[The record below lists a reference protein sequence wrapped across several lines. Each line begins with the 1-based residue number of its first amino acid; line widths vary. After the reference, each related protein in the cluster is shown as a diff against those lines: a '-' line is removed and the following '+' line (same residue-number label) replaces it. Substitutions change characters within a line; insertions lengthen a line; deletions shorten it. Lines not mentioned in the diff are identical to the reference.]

1 MPRFG
6 LLGLTIWCALSY
18 SSYGLQQQPSAPAA
32 PGANEQSSPAAPV
45 APTPPSVTAVPMT
58 EPVLTLKGAC
68 KPGTGAT
75 APPSGCVSSLT
86 REQFEKLI
94 TSLSPPGRPPIPPDK
109 RRTFATQYAKLLTF
123 ADAARAMGLENDPR
137 VQDIFNFA
145 KNQILTEALNQQITT
160 EYSDLTDQQI
170 ADYYNKNSSKY
181 LEVTLQR
188 IIIPRLTA
196 TTDKPKPTEAE
207 EKAYAEKVRERLIA
221 GEDVDKLQKEASEHA
236 GSPGPPPSTQV
247 GARRPGSLPEAH
259 ESVFNLKAGEVSELF
274 SDPGVFYIYKVV
286 SVRQVP
292 LSEVK
297 ESIGSSLQRQ
307 MVTDRI
313 QEIQNS
319 VTPVLNEAYFGPE
332 TPTSMTPPRR
342 GMPAG
347 RAGGG
352 PPPPGRGALS
362 NRQVHPRRRSR
373 SDLSLSGMVVLSVL
387 LRLRLGA
394 RLQEH
399 VHVALVDQ
407 RHAGIDE
414 SRYRRKGIHR
424 VVRLQINRVVVNI
437 VERFQSVVSHSVGL
451 PKWWNRSR
459 HF

>member
-6 LLGLTIWCALSY
+6 LLALAICCALSY
-18 SSYGLQQQPSAPAA
+18 SSYGLQQQPSAP
-32 PGANEQSSPAAPV
+32 GANEPSAPAAPA

-58 EPVLTLKGAC
+58 ESVLTLKGAC
-68 KPGTGAT
+68 KPGTGAAT
-75 APPSGCVSSLT
+75 PAAGCVASLT
-86 REQFEKLI
+86 REQFERLI
-94 TSLSPPGRPPIPPDK
+94 TSLSPPGRPPMPPDK

-123 ADAARAMGLENDPR
+123 ADAARAMGLENDSR
-137 VQDIFNFA
+137 VQEIFNFA

-160 EYSDLTDQQI
+160 EYSHPTDQQI
-170 ADYYNKNSSKY
+170 GDYYNKNSGKY

-196 TTDKPKPTEAE
+196 SSDKPKPSEAE

-221 GEDVDKLQKEASEHA
+221 GEDADKLQKEASEHA
-236 GSPGPPPSTQV
+236 GSPGPAPSTQV

-259 ESVFNLKAGEVSELF
+259 ESVFNLKAGQVSELF
-274 SDPGVFYIYKVV
+274 SDPGAFYVYKVV

-297 ESIGSSLQRQ
+297 ESISNALQRQ

-332 TPTSMTPPRR
+332 TPPGAPASMTPPGR

-347 RAGGG
+347 RMGG
-352 PPPPGRGALS
+352 PPPPGREPGQQPA
-362 NRQVHPRRRSR
+362 NPPPPPPPQ
-373 SDLSLSGMVVLSVL
+373 
-387 LRLRLGA
+387 
-394 RLQEH
+394 
-399 VHVALVDQ
+399 
-407 RHAGIDE
+407 
-414 SRYRRKGIHR
+414 
-424 VVRLQINRVVVNI
+424 
-437 VERFQSVVSHSVGL
+437 
-451 PKWWNRSR
+451 
-459 HF
+459 

>member
-6 LLGLTIWCALSY
+6 LLALAIWCAVSY
-18 SSYGLQQQPSAPAA
+18 SSYALQQQPSAPSA
-32 PGANEQSSPAAPV
+32 PGANEQSSSSAPV
-45 APTPPSVTAVPMT
+45 ASATAVPMT

-68 KPGTGAT
+68 KAATGAT
-75 APPSGCVSSLT
+75 APPAGCVSSLT

-94 TSLSPPGRPPIPPDK
+94 TSLSPPGRPPMPPDK

-145 KNQILTEALNQQITT
+145 KDQILTEALNQQITT
-160 EYSDLTDQQI
+160 EYSHPTEQQI
-170 ADYYNKNSSKY
+170 ADYYNKNGSKY

-221 GEDVDKLQKEASEHA
+221 GEDADKLQKEASEHA

-247 GARRPGSLPEAH
+247 GARRPGSLPDAH
-259 ESVFNLKAGEVSELF
+259 ESVFNLTAGEVSELF
-274 SDPGVFYIYKVV
+274 SDPGAFYVYKVV

-297 ESIGSSLQRQ
+297 ESISNALQRQ

-332 TPTSMTPPRR
+332 APPGAPTGMTPPGR
-342 GMPAG
+342 GMPVGPA
-347 RAGGG
+347 GG
-352 PPPPGRGALS
+352 PPPPGRGPA
-362 NRQVHPRRRSR
+362 QQP
-373 SDLSLSGMVVLSVL
+373 
-387 LRLRLGA
+387 
-394 RLQEH
+394 
-399 VHVALVDQ
+399 
-407 RHAGIDE
+407 
-414 SRYRRKGIHR
+414 
-424 VVRLQINRVVVNI
+424 
-437 VERFQSVVSHSVGL
+437 QS
-451 PKWWNRSR
+451 PPPPEPQ
-459 HF
+459 